1 MNSLDPAPASSE
13 PELSEEDKI
22 QISEI
27 FHEDI
32 VPKLLMMHARNGTI
46 SCEFAGEA
54 YKSWLIEFRSN
65 RAGLEIVGFEYDPD
79 ARSFALPR
87 PISRETS

>member
-1 MNSLDPAPASSE
+1 MKSRNPAFASSQ
-13 PELSEEDKI
+13 PELSDEERI
-22 QISEI
+22 EISEI

-54 YKSWLIEFRSN
+54 YKNWLIEFRSN
-65 RAGLEIVGFEYDPD
+65 RSGLEIIGFEYDPD

-87 PISRETS
+87 PISTET